1 MARAPSQ
8 SIQKAELAG
17 RMRVGEPGFVLQS
30 PAPSHPNIKRR
41 ESGESSQI
49 KAWRCLPWRPEQ
61 LRVLICIPSGAG
73 SPVSPLRAS
82 PHQQPLIWF
91 DVSFSLLPRQEGF
104 YPREAGAPRPAAP
117 LYLALPPPVLWGQ
130 RGARLRYLVAYVE
143 NSPRFGL

>member
-73 SPVSPLRAS
+73 AREPRLSPSC
-82 PHQQPLIWF
+82 
-91 DVSFSLLPRQEGF
+91 
-104 YPREAGAPRPAAP
+104 
-117 LYLALPPPVLWGQ
+117 LPPP
-130 RGARLRYLVAYVE
+130 AAFDLV
-143 NSPRFGL
+143 